1 MSFPDYSAIFPYGFS
16 TSSATGASLASGGS
30 GASSPSSP
38 VAGAPPSSAMV
49 GPALSAA
56 SQLDSADLSDG
67 EDAVAVPKWRSIPV
81 EVDSD
86 GLSDRVGSPS
96 GSPSKVGPGLGP
108 SSLGSPG
115 SPTPSELSRFSSAS
129 EIQRREAA
137 SQGLTDVLG
146 AHARA
151 TLVQGSPSAKAS
163 STVPTG
169 QAFVASAPP
178 SAGLGPPEL
187 FYFRPMVSALGAQLR
202 VSKERQPRGKA
213 VGHKTPEER
222 DLASLWVEARH
233 LFQCLPDQAKA
244 NISAGRAAGTE
255 AASWNAGSGDSV
267 LEAIAKIGGN
277 AGKSLGAA
285 RQTLAKLADF
295 MFEPP
300 PGSNLPQQLLFTGPV
315 DVPTLTAFVRNE
327 RARGTVEKAYSAA
340 PHALS
345 NVRFAADHLGLVV
358 PDTTSGTILAEA
370 VDSPWPPSTPSG
382 APTRQAAPIPAAVI
396 IRAETLAQAAAHNQ
410 TSEVFRFWVR
420 STLIGFYAGL
430 RVCEMETVRISTD
443 AQESDPLRVIS
454 GWYRPKG
461 KDKLVRRQFHI
472 YAHGISGPFH

>member
-49 GPALSAA
+49 GPALSGA

-187 FYFRPMVSALGAQLR
+187 VYFRPMVPTRRSRSGGRFLSRWTQTVFRTGWAHQAARLPRSARGSDLRHWAHLGRQPLPSYPDFLPRLRSSDGRPRLR
-202 VSKERQPRGKA
+202 V
-213 VGHKTPEER
+213 
-222 DLASLWVEARH
+222 
-233 LFQCLPDQAKA
+233 
-244 NISAGRAAGTE
+244 
-255 AASWNAGSGDSV
+255 
-267 LEAIAKIGGN
+267 
-277 AGKSLGAA
+277 
-285 RQTLAKLADF
+285 
-295 MFEPP
+295 
-300 PGSNLPQQLLFTGPV
+300 
-315 DVPTLTAFVRNE
+315 
-327 RARGTVEKAYSAA
+327 
-340 PHALS
+340 
-345 NVRFAADHLGLVV
+345 
-358 PDTTSGTILAEA
+358 
-370 VDSPWPPSTPSG
+370 
-382 APTRQAAPIPAAVI
+382 
-396 IRAETLAQAAAHNQ
+396 
-410 TSEVFRFWVR
+410 
-420 STLIGFYAGL
+420 
-430 RVCEMETVRISTD
+430 
-443 AQESDPLRVIS
+443 
-454 GWYRPKG
+454 
-461 KDKLVRRQFHI
+461 
-472 YAHGISGPFH
+472 